1 MCVTIPAVAVSHIM
15 LEAYKKFLLVSLIA
29 HGHRPK
35 EATNLPKYTS
45 GIVTK
50 YFKQLVEPYN
60 VLVAAYYSNRPQE
73 LQASNFVL
81 IIMC

>member
-1 MCVTIPAVAVSHIM
+1 MPAVVVSHIM

-29 HGHRPK
+29 HGHKPK

-45 GIVTK
+45 NIVTK

-60 VLVAAYYSNRPQE
+60 QLVAAYYSNKPEE
-73 LQASNFVL
+73 LQVRHD
-81 IIMC
+81 